1 MRAAIVQISG
11 NTEVVSPPL
20 IIAILSPL
28 LYILVFLGSR
38 ELYNLVLISWGK
50 DGQRL
55 VWSETEGVNKLLFNS
70 DELEEV
76 HACAQ

>member
-1 MRAAIVQISG
+1 MCCDTFSKYTGFGTNQIPMHAAIVQISG

-55 VWSETEGVNKLLFNS
+55 V
-70 DELEEV
+70 
-76 HACAQ
+76 

>member
-28 LYILVFLGSR
+28 LYILVFLGYR

>member
-38 ELYNLVLISWGK
+38 ELYNLVLNSWGK

-55 VWSETEGVNKLLFNS
+55 V
-70 DELEEV
+70 
-76 HACAQ
+76 

>member
-1 MRAAIVQISG
+1 MHAAIVQISG

-28 LYILVFLGSR
+28 LYILVFLGYR

-55 VWSETEGVNKLLFNS
+55 V
-70 DELEEV
+70 
-76 HACAQ
+76 